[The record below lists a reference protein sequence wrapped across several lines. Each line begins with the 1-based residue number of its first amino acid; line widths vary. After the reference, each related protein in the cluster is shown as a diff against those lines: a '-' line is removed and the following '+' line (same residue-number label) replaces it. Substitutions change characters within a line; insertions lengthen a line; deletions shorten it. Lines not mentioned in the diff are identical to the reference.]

1 MAAWNYQSGFAD
13 PLAHTTFSLTVKL
26 NPFGQDG
33 HQGKQTL
40 QMGIFFLK
48 KKSIKRH
55 RHLISISWVGRFFGS
70 LLFMDIEIG
79 T

>member
-33 HQGKQTL
+33 HQGKPTL
-40 QMGIFFLK
+40 QMCFFFFFEEK
-48 KKSIKRH
+48 KGRTYNSDE
-55 RHLISISWVGRFFGS
+55 VGWQEFFGGY
-70 LLFMDIEIG
+70 FFYG
-79 T
+79 Y

>member
-26 NPFGQDG
+26 TPFGQDG

-40 QMGIFFLK
+40 QMEFFLRK
-48 KKSIKRH
+48 KERTY
-55 RHLISISWVGRFFGS
+55 WY
-70 LLFMDIEIG
+70 
-79 T
+79 

>member
-33 HQGKQTL
+33 HQGKETL
-40 QMGIFFLK
+40 QMGIFFKEK
-48 KKSIKRH
+48 KGRTYLVK
-55 RHLISISWVGRFFGS
+55 ISWVGRVYWEVTFYGY
-70 LLFMDIEIG
+70 
-79 T
+79 

>member
-33 HQGKQTL
+33 HQGKPTL
-40 QMGIFFLK
+40 QMCIFFFFLK
-48 KKSIKRH
+48 KKKEERTIQM
-55 RHLISISWVGRFFGS
+55 SWVSGFFWG

>member
-33 HQGKQTL
+33 HQGKPTL
-40 QMGIFFLK
+40 QMWFFFFLK
-48 KKSIKRH
+48 KKKEER
-55 RHLISISWVGRFFGS
+55 
-70 LLFMDIEIG
+70 

>member
-13 PLAHTTFSLTVKL
+13 PLAHTTFSLTVKF

-40 QMGIFFLK
+40 QMGGFF
-48 KKSIKRH
+48 
-55 RHLISISWVGRFFGS
+55 F
-70 LLFMDIEIG
+70 
-79 T
+79 

>member
-40 QMGIFFLK
+40 QMGIFSEE
-48 KKSIKRH
+48 KKSMKGH
-55 RHLISISWVGRFFGS
+55 RISWVGRFFGS
-70 LLFMDIEIG
+70 SLFMVIDIG

>member
-33 HQGKQTL
+33 HQGKATL
-40 QMGIFFLK
+40 QIFFFFLK
-48 KKSIKRH
+48 KKK
-55 RHLISISWVGRFFGS
+55 GRTCNSDELGWQGFFGGYF
-70 LLFMDIEIG
+70 LWILK
-79 T
+79 